1 MKRLWTPWRLPYIL
15 GEEERV
21 KGCLFCQ
28 VAQIEQD
35 RETYVLY
42 RAEHCFVILNR
53 YPYNNGHLMVV
64 PYRHVPSL
72 ETLSS
77 ETAAQLIGLVQQSL
91 GILRD
96 VYQPDGFNMGVNE
109 GQAAGAGIEEHIHFH
124 IVPRWSGDSNYM
136 SVIGDTRVIPELL
149 EESFQQ
155 LAPRFAE
162 LESSI

>member
-1 MKRLWTPWRLPYIL
+1 
-15 GEEERV
+15 
-21 KGCLFCQ
+21 
-28 VAQIEQD
+28 
-35 RETYVLY
+35 
-42 RAEHCFVILNR
+42 
-53 YPYNNGHLMVV
+53 
-64 PYRHVPSL
+64 L